1 MKNKTASILNT
12 VAYTIWILGGIG
24 VIMVSSDIGNFFRDF
39 GYEELAGSIS
49 LGVFIGMG
57 FNVFSTGLVFFG
69 LARIIELIE
78 ERLPKDIAL
87 NKINNSSDEQST
99 DLFKF

>member
-1 MKNKTASILNT
+1 MKNKTASTLNT

-24 VIMVSSDIGNFFRDF
+24 VIMVSSDIGNFLRDSVF
-39 GYEELAGSIS
+39 WESAGSIS
-49 LGVFIGMG
+49 LGVFLGMG

-87 NKINNSSDEQST
+87 NKINNSDEKST